1 MKGEAMANLQ
11 SLFGGPL
18 AAEGQQRIVAPLNLA
33 ADCQNQ
39 ALLLLK
45 PECFLAG
52 EAAARG
58 VVGVV
63 QAGLEQ
69 YGIAVAGIV
78 VIEGSVLERQGT
90 IDRHYQAA
98 SVLSRGASRLV
109 DPEDRARVEALCQ
122 ASGPVLGGHEYLARH
137 PEVPPEALDE
147 AWFAAGPRKVR
158 SGFYAVPFQEDGSPC
173 LLVNGFYPAQARHFT
188 AAGRTVVAAVL
199 HTDLPWRVLRR
210 DLLGDTYP
218 DRALPGSI
226 RRTLLERKAELGLA
240 RVDITANFVHLSAGP
255 FEAAWEIVNFLGGL
269 SEGPARLED
278 TRLMAHWQAL
288 GGDPAVLEDRIRT
301 GTWHPGGAAQ
311 DLFGPTEDLDA
322 LSACHL
328 LRRLDQGT
336 VRSLR

>member
-1 MKGEAMANLQ
+1 MSDLRD
-11 SLFGGPL
+11 LFKGPL
-18 AAEGQQRIVAPLNLA
+18 GTPGQQQRVTPLNLA
-33 ADCQNQ
+33 TDCQNQ

-45 PECFLAG
+45 PETFLAG
-52 EAAARG
+52 EATARG
-58 VVGVV
+58 VVAVV
-63 QAGLEQ
+63 QEALDR
-69 YGIAVAGIV
+69 YGIEMAGIV
-78 VIEGSVLERQGT
+78 ALEGSVLERQGT

-109 DPEDRARVEALCQ
+109 GPEDRARVEALCQ
-122 ASGPVLGGHEYLARH
+122 ASGPVLGGHEFLARH
-137 PEVPPEALDE
+137 PELSPEDLDG

-158 SGFYAVPFQEDGSPC
+158 SGFYAVPFQEGGSPC

-188 AAGRTVVAAVL
+188 APGRTVVAAVL

-210 DLLGDTYP
+210 DVLGDTYP

-226 RRTLLERKAELGLA
+226 RRTLLARKAELGLA

-255 FEAAWEIVNFLGGL
+255 FEAAWELVNFLGGL
-269 SEGPARLED
+269 PESPARLED
-278 TRLMAHWQAL
+278 TRLMALWRGL
-288 GGDPAVLEDRIRT
+288 GGDPVVLKDRVRT
-301 GTWHPGGAAQ
+301 GIWHPGVAAQ

>member
-1 MKGEAMANLQ
+1 MTGGTRADLQ
-11 SLFGGPL
+11 GLFSGPL
-18 AAEGQQRIVAPLNLA
+18 GAVGQQRIVAPLNLA
-33 ADCQNQ
+33 AACQNQ

-45 PECFLAG
+45 PETFLAG
-52 EAAARG
+52 ERAGRS
-58 VVGVV
+58 VVAVV
-63 QAGLEQ
+63 QGALDRYGIEVAGL
-69 YGIAVAGIV
+69 V
-78 VIEGSVLERQGT
+78 VLEGSVLERQGT

-109 DPEDRARVEALCQ
+109 GPEDRARVEALCQ
-122 ASGPVLGGHEYLARH
+122 ASGPVLGGHEFLARH
-137 PEVPPEALDE
+137 PEVSPEDLDG

-158 SGFYAVPFQEDGSPC
+158 SGFYAVPFQDGGLPC

-188 AAGRTVVAAVL
+188 APGRTVVAAVL

-210 DLLGDTYP
+210 DVLGDTYP

-278 TRLMAHWQAL
+278 TRLMALWQGL
-288 GGDPAVLEDRIRT
+288 GGDPAMLEDRVRT
-301 GTWHPGGAAQ
+301 GIWHPGGAAQ

>member
-1 MKGEAMANLQ
+1 MSDLQ
-11 SLFGGPL
+11 TIFHGPL
-18 AAEGQQRIVAPLNLA
+18 ATEGQQRTLSPLNLA
-33 ADCQNQ
+33 TDRQNQ

-45 PECFLAG
+45 PETFLAG
-52 EAAARG
+52 QGTAQG
-58 VVGVV
+58 VVSVV
-63 QAGLEQ
+63 QAGLDR
-69 YGIAVAGIV
+69 YGIEVAGIV
-78 VIEGSVLERQGT
+78 ALEGSVLERQGT

-109 DPEDRARVEALCQ
+109 GPEDRARVEALCQ

-137 PEVPPEALDE
+137 PEVTPEALDE
-147 AWFAAGPRKVR
+147 AWFTAGPRKVR
-158 SGFYAVPFQEDGSPC
+158 SGFYVVPFQDGGLPC

-188 AAGRTVVAAVL
+188 APGRTVVAAVL

-210 DLLGDTYP
+210 DVLGDTYP

-226 RRTLLERKAELGLA
+226 RRTLLARKDELGLA

-269 SEGPARLED
+269 PEGPARLED
-278 TRLMAHWQAL
+278 TRLMTLWQGL
-288 GGDPAVLEDRIRT
+288 GGDPVLLEDRIRT

>member
-1 MKGEAMANLQ
+1 MSDLQ
-11 SLFGGPL
+11 TILQGPL
-18 AAEGQQRIVAPLNLA
+18 GTVGEQRVLRPLVLA
-33 ADCQNQ
+33 TGRQNQ

-45 PECFLAG
+45 PESFLAG
-52 EAAARG
+52 DAAARG
-58 VVGVV
+58 VVSVV
-63 QAGLEQ
+63 QAGLDRYGIEVA
-69 YGIAVAGIV
+69 GIAVL
-78 VIEGSVLERQGT
+78 EGSVLERQGT

-109 DPEDRARVEALCQ
+109 GPEDRARVETLCQ
-122 ASGPVLGGHEYLARH
+122 ASGPVLGGHEFLARH
-137 PEVPPEALDE
+137 PEVSPEDLDG

-158 SGFYAVPFQEDGSPC
+158 SGFYAVPFRDAGLPC

-188 AAGRTVVAAVL
+188 APGRTVVAAVL

-210 DLLGDTYP
+210 DVLGDTYP

-278 TRLMAHWQAL
+278 TRLMAHWQGL
-288 GGDPAVLEDRIRT
+288 GGDPAVLEDRVRAGI
-301 GTWHPGGAAQ
+301 WHPGGVAQ